1 MFAVLSTAYIKQ
13 IPSASSVPR
22 AKRVVKNKII
32 EIHHRDTESTENT
45 FFFSFAGRY
54 RQRKTN
60 LQLIQ
65 PSRDATHNLDT

>member
-32 EIHHRDTESTENT
+32 EIHHRDTESTAI
-45 FFFSFAGRY
+45 FIFFSFAGRR

-60 LQLIQ
+60 LHFL
-65 PSRDATHNLDT
+65 